1 MKFITEQKETEK
13 RLKDH
18 CNVAQ
23 EGQIHTGSFVCHEIC
38 SDRMQLNVSPQS
50 PNIKTSENR
59 LVRKHI

>member
-1 MKFITEQKETEK
+1 MKFITEQKETDK
-13 RLKDH
+13 CLKDH

-50 PNIKTSENR
+50 PNIKTA
-59 LVRKHI
+59 